1 MTDKLLFGGIITT
14 NQAIVMLICVAGFI
28 FAIKV
33 AKKAIKV
40 ILSLFMAAVMAVNIG
55 CFSPKQTDI
64 SNLLTNRTQITQIT
78 KTCSDKIKI
87 DGSDGFTVY
96 VNVGNKWLDVRNII
110 KYTKVGSRYRLFTN
124 DGTYTT
130 DASEIGDIISMMNSR

>member
-1 MTDKLLFGGIITT
+1 
-14 NQAIVMLICVAGFI
+14 MLICVVGFI

-64 SNLLTNRTQITQIT
+64 SNLLTNRTQITHIT